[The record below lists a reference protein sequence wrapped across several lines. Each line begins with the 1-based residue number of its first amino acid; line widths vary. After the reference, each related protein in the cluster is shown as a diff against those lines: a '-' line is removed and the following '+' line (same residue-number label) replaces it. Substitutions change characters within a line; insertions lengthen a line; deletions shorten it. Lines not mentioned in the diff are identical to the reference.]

1 MPTVIADLGSNS
13 VPVAALA
20 GAVDVNVP
28 LLLRGTDTGLVGP
41 LTEGTGVTT
50 TVVQGGSTLTL
61 AFGDGTGARPNANG
75 INLDLFAEFPFPLP
89 TGFTQG
95 APAETIGWAG
105 FTASGPFSFT
115 QTGTIQAPSKALL
128 ASTGLFYRVRQGD
141 THWSLPFY
149 VSADEVA
156 NAASAALY
164 LAPVLSGNPFLP
176 VPAIGLNTQVLTIG
190 GLTATPPFLRLDFPA
205 GWGSETIPAGEYN
218 AWASVTYADGT
229 LGTLPLWSDSTMTAP
244 ATLVVYGVISLAQSL
259 PAPIILDAGVL

>member
-1 MPTVIADLGSNS
+1 MPAITADLGSNS
-13 VPVAALA
+13 VAVAALA

-41 LTEGTGVTT
+41 LTEGTGVTV
-50 TVVQGGSTLTL
+50 TVAQGGSTLTL
-61 AFGDGTGARPNANG
+61 AFGDGTGARTNG
-75 INLDLFAEFPFPLP
+75 ANLDLFAEFPFPLP
-89 TGFTQG
+89 AGFTQG
-95 APAETIGWAG
+95 APAETITWAG

-164 LAPVLSGNPFLP
+164 LAPVISGNPLLP
-176 VPAIGLNTQVLTIG
+176 MPAIGLNTQVLTIG
-190 GLTATPPFLRLDFPA
+190 GLTSTPPFLRLDFPA

-218 AWASVTYADGT
+218 AWASVTYADGS
-229 LGTLPLWSDSTMTAP
+229 LGTLPLWSDSAMTTT
-244 ATLVVYGVISLAQSL
+244 ATLIVYGVISLTQFL
-259 PAPIILDAGVL
+259 PAPLVLDAGVL